1 MLSLIFLL
9 VLVLM
14 WFFIIYNRIV
24 QGVLHISLDGFYSSV
39 GGLCACVLNIYSS
52 IWCKKV

>member
-24 QGVLHISLDGFYSSV
+24 QGVLHLSLDGFYSSV

-52 IWCKKV
+52 IWCKQV